1 MAINFSPCRASYN
14 QTRKE
19 NFTEVCFS
27 LTVLYEHIF
36 KRKIRLCTS
45 TNVVFSGCCIGSR
58 FLLRFTFLMRHL
70 LQSTKLARIS
80 IVFTFAIF
88 SSADRQANYP
98 EFQRADNKSPH
109 CKSSVLYLGNWAICK
124 TLHQAK
130 DIIFLGS

>member
-1 MAINFSPCRASYN
+1 MHFNEC
-14 QTRKE
+14 
-19 NFTEVCFS
+19 
-27 LTVLYEHIF
+27 
-36 KRKIRLCTS
+36 
-45 TNVVFSGCCIGSR
+45 R
-58 FLLRFTFLMRHL
+58 FLWL
-70 LQSTKLARIS
+70 LYWLSVSPPVYLLDEAPSTEYQLARIS